1 MLKKSAFLAV
11 CVALVIAIPTVAKA
25 QTELPKYSR
34 SLSSNWQRN
43 PFVPLT
49 PAPSS
54 TLKNQAGSAAGA
66 KQPKQFFDQENSH
79 AETRVTTHS
88 IRGVTA
94 VTPEPAPPVV
104 LYAPLVDRALTTPYA
119 PANSS
124 IPYVPIQP
132 VCRT

>member
-1 MLKKSAFLAV
+1 MLKKSVFLAV
-11 CVALVIAIPTVAKA
+11 HVALVSAIPSAAMA

-34 SLSSNWQRN
+34 SLGSNWQSN
-43 PFVPLT
+43 PFVKFT
-49 PAPSS
+49 PEPSS
-54 TLKNQAGSAAGA
+54 FLKNQAASAAGTN
-66 KQPKQFFDQENSH
+66 QPKPAFDQTNSS
-79 AETRVTTHS
+79 AEILATTHS